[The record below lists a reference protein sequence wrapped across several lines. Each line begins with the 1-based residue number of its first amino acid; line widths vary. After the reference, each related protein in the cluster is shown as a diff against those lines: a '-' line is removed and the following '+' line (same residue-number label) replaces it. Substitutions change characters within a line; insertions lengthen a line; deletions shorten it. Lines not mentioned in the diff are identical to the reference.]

1 MDYLVRREALHKD
14 LATRSSAIDD
24 NLKLRVQIAPLQ
36 SLVPHGLSLSG
47 GQLKRG
53 INGWLMNVWLRMRS
67 PDFPGDLVAKT
78 PHSQ

>member
-1 MDYLVRREALHKD
+1 MEYLVRGEVLHKD

-47 GQLKRG
+47 GQ
-53 INGWLMNVWLRMRS
+53 
-67 PDFPGDLVAKT
+67 
-78 PHSQ
+78 